1 MISLLVI
8 VPLCILYYSYVFD
21 IHPLQFLSITVRID
35 LALIC
40 IVPSSILA
48 WSIYRLTSILS
59 GTKHAEIT
67 FSPHN
72 LSFAEVLLAMFMM
85 ITKPLYSR
93 FINSNTKMST
103 NGSGTLTLSSP
114 FRITYPNDVVRWDR
128 ALGNGCSIT
137 GTPMLPLFLAAVT
150 EPAMLL
156 LLMHPKC
163 PINALGAVNVRNRFT
178 VLRPDLCQVKYLT
191 RRHCAGLVAKFS
203 NEPRSVKRG
212 REYDL
217 EVSIMMPDMAPPEL
231 ARMAGKGSVTV
242 FRQVFTIL
250 EFRRSNVAQGRI
262 ETEPRM
268 VHIHSQFSTI
278 QPIRISLSKGDPQKW
293 AVLCRDYN
301 LIHFSGLAAKAFG
314 LPGRLAHGNH
324 VVARAMMQ
332 RMFSER
338 YLPQVGQEPTYMEVR
353 FKRPVVIPDEL
364 DVDIQRS
371 GKRPNGFTIS
381 SHGRT
386 CIAVEYGT
394 LEQLLLAGGVED

>member
-40 IVPSSILA
+40 IVPSSLLA

-114 FRITYPNDVVRWDR
+114 FRITYPNDVVHWDR

-163 PINALGAVNVRNRFT
+163 PVNALGAVNVRNRFT
-178 VLRPDLCQVKYLT
+178 VLRPDLCQVKDLT

-212 REYDL
+212 IEYDL
-217 EVSIMMPDMAPPEL
+217 EVSIMMPDTALLES
-231 ARMAGKGSVTV
+231 ARMAGKGLVTV
-242 FRQVFTIL
+242 FRQMFTIL
-250 EFRRSNVAQGRI
+250 EFRRSNIARGRT
-262 ETEPRM
+262 ETEPQM
-268 VHIHSQFSTI
+268 VHIHSQVSTI
-278 QPIRISLSKGDPQKW
+278 QPIRISLSQDDPQKR
-293 AVLCRDYN
+293 AVLCRDYK

-324 VVARAMMQ
+324 VVAKAMMQ

-364 DVDIQRS
+364 DVEIQRS

-394 LEQLLLAGGVED
+394 LEQLFLAGGVED